1 MQSAFGLS
9 IPMTLEDVCHP
20 QKMALLVYD
29 MQVGIAQQLPNAVE
43 FIQQVK
49 QVVDVARSH
58 QMRVF
63 FSRHTTLPKE
73 IAGVSQLKGA
83 MALQRVTTVAEVQPN
98 FLPDSAAH
106 AVVPDLAPLPSEVA
120 FDKLTMSAFVG
131 SYLDLALRDARLEAI
146 AIVGAVLEFGIEPTV
161 RHAADLGYVPV
172 LISDACYSFS
182 EQNRTTSLAALQ
194 STSLIADINIFR
206 TTLEQVHQNEV
217 DAI

>member
-1 MQSAFGLS
+1 MQSAFGLD
-9 IPMTLEDVCHP
+9 IPMTLEEVCQP

-29 MQVGIAQQLPNAVE
+29 MQVGIAQQLPNAID

-49 QVVDVARSH
+49 QVVDTARSH
-58 QMRVF
+58 RIRTF

-83 MALQRVTTVAEVQPN
+83 MALQRAATVADVQPN

-131 SYLDLALRDARLEAI
+131 SYLDLALRDARIETI
-146 AIVGAVLEFGIEPTV
+146 AVVGAVLEFGIEPTV
-161 RHAADLGYVPV
+161 RHAADLGYSVV
-172 LISDACYSFS
+172 LIHDACYSFS
-182 EQNRTTSLAALQ
+182 EQNRTRSLTNLQ
-194 STSLIADINIFR
+194 SSSLTTDIQTFKA
-206 TTLEQVHQNEV
+206 TLKAHPVGV
-217 DAI
+217 